1 MIMNAN
7 TNDNTDT
14 TLSSP
19 YNSHDSDQV
28 DATVE
33 PTKENAICP
42 VKRTTSGHIRFCVYV
57 HINYRAKR
65 LS

>member
-1 MIMNAN
+1 MIM
-7 TNDNTDT
+7 NDNTDT

-19 YNSHDSDQV
+19 FNSHDSDQV

-42 VKRTTSGHIRFCVYV
+42 VTRTASGNKKFCVYTWV
-57 HINYRAKR
+57 NYGAKQ
-65 LS
+65 LSWCT